1 MKKDIPL
8 ELQRLYKEFDKKY
21 KNNKNRLR
29 PILGGG
35 KFHHPK
41 FLFLFINPTHLNIS
55 SSEEYK
61 GKRRY
66 PFIGV
71 RYFWRLLSQAGFI
84 DKTIIDDIYKNG
96 WQLKDE
102 MRIEKS
108 LSKHGAYIT
117 NLVKTTQKGPENP
130 SKSVIQDSFI
140 LLEKEIKIVNPK
152 YIIAFGR
159 LVFKALTNKEIKLQ
173 RCLNDIK
180 IREYKPYKS
189 KQIAGKEYN
198 VLPCYFPI
206 GRGNPKKALRILSYI
221 NKILSKSDFHISNLK
236 CQKSI
241 EN

>member
-1 MKKDIPL
+1 MKLLVGSKRT
-8 ELQRLYKEFDKKY
+8 ENY
-21 KNNKNRLR
+21 KNNKNGLKS
-29 PILGGG
+29 ILGGG

-55 SSEEYK
+55 SNKHYK

-66 PFIGV
+66 PFIEV

-84 DKTIIDDIYKNG
+84 DKTIVNDIYKNG

-108 LSKHGAYIT
+108 LSKHGVYIT
-117 NLVKTTQKGPENP
+117 NLIKATQKGPKNP
-130 SKSVIQDSFI
+130 SKNLIQRDFS
-140 LLEKEIKIVNPK
+140 LLEKEIDIVAPK
-152 YIIAFGR
+152 YIVAFGI
-159 LVFKALTNKEIKLQ
+159 LVFKTLTNKEIKLQ

-180 IREYKPYKS
+180 IREYKLYKS
-189 KQIAGKEYN
+189 RLILGKKYN

-221 NKILSKSDFHISNLK
+221 N
-236 CQKSI
+236 QTY
-241 EN
+241 